1 MRGLLCVKV
10 PLLFPIGKWIQN
22 KMQQNKIKPKWDA
35 KEEEKKNQM
44 VTLGLFS
51 EGQPAMQV
59 NCRTQQGLQAPGW
72 MARVLHN
79 AV

>member
-1 MRGLLCVKV
+1 
-10 PLLFPIGKWIQN
+10 
-22 KMQQNKIKPKWDA
+22 
-35 KEEEKKNQM
+35 M